1 MPAIRRWQWLTESH
15 QQNWSFFNCTG
26 SGWRTQCQPFYGH
39 SAFEA
44 NWKCEKPLYVG
55 TSWVD
60 QTKNMAFWTLIVNYS
75 MQQQIISQSDCDVGW
90 KVDFIPQRGMTSSM
104 TGLRRR
110 SKDFP
115 KPNLHPKR
123 SWSLFGGLLPVWP
136 TTAFWILVKPLHLRS
151 MLSKSMRYTKNG
163 NACSQHW
170 STQRAQFF
178 STVMP
183 DHTSYNQHL
192 KSWRNW
198 ATKFCLIHHIHLTS
212 CQVITTSSSVWTT
225 FCRENTS
232 TISRMQKMFSKSSFI
247 PKAQIFTL

>member
-1 MPAIRRWQWLTESH
+1 MSTILRSFGIWSKLERWKSSISGYLMSWLKFKKIVVLKCHLLLFYATTMNHFSIELWHATKSGFYLITGNH
-15 QQNWSFFNCTG
+15 QLRDWIEGKHWTCT
-26 SGWRTQCQPFYGH
+26 
-39 SAFEA
+39 
-44 NWKCEKPLYVG
+44 K
-55 TSWVD
+55 
-60 QTKNMAFWTLIVNYS
+60 
-75 MQQQIISQSDCDVGW
+75 
-90 KVDFIPQRGMTSSM
+90 
-104 TGLRRR
+104 
-110 SKDFP
+110 
-115 KPNLHPKR
+115 KR
-123 SWSLFGGLLPVWP
+123 SWSLFGGLLLLCSTIASWIPV
-136 TTAFWILVKPLHLRS
+136 KSLHLRS